1 MTDTHLPPKPL
12 GPRWWRRQ
20 IEFIGHPSA
29 LLLGVLIAQIVL
41 YPALLGF
48 SAAPLVLDGI
58 GIAALLLALRLI
70 HYTRGFVWH
79 AVAMAGVSIGL
90 ELILVITGS
99 ARLIPWQAVTQ
110 AILYFYTARCLI
122 RYVLV
127 DRRASL
133 DELFAAAATFMLLV
147 WAFTELLV
155 ACQWLQPTAFTG
167 TDGPGDLRSVNE
179 LLFLSF
185 ALFTNTGIGTVV
197 PMTAAARAIADL
209 EMFSGV
215 MYLALVIS
223 RLMGMVASSGV
234 QKPVP
239 KAMVHTDDVGEAG
252 RCPPADTEGNPE

>member
-1 MTDTHLPPKPL
+1 MNEAERLPKRM

-20 IEFIGHPSA
+20 IAFIGHPSA

-90 ELILVITGS
+90 ELLLVITGS
-99 ARLIPWQAVTQ
+99 VRLIPWQAVTQ

-122 RYVLV
+122 RYILV

-133 DELFAAAATFMLLV
+133 DELFAAAAAFMLLV

-155 ACQWLQPTAFTG
+155 ACQWLQPGAFAG
-167 TDGPGDLRSVNE
+167 TDAPGDLRSVNE

-185 ALFTNTGIGTVV
+185 ALFTSTGIGTVV
-197 PMTAAARAIADL
+197 PMTAAARVIGDL

-223 RLMGMVASSGV
+223 RLVGMAANGGV
-234 QKPVP
+234 QKSVP
-239 KAMVHTDDVGEAG
+239 KAAARSDDDADEAG
-252 RCPPADTEGNPE
+252 RHPPVGTGR